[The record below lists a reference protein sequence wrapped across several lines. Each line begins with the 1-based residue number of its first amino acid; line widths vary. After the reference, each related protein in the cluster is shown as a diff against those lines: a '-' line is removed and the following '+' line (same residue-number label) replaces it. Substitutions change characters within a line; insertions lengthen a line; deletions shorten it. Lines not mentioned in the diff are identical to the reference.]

1 MIKFFPDIRTF
12 IQMGPFQITWYALL
26 VMSGAYIAYEISAYN
41 IKKVGYKEEDIE
53 ALFFGAL
60 ISGLLGAR
68 IWYVLFYDLSAYL
81 KEPLSIFAMWN
92 GGLAIQGGLIAGV
105 AYGYFFTKKRN
116 INFWQWADLIIPNIL
131 IAQAIGRWGNFMNQ
145 EAYGQIVQESYYRFF
160 PEWFKSMM
168 YIQGQ
173 YRQPTFFFES
183 VTNIIGW
190 ILIVLVLKRVSRVK
204 RGDLTFAYMMWYGT
218 TRFFIEGMR
227 DDSLYFMGFRIAQ
240 IISIIFV
247 LIGVLGYLG
256 FFRKYMSVN
265 QKPVILWDFDGTLMD
280 TEASI
285 KEAAKQT
292 LLKFKPDM
300 IIDEAIL
307 DAFIGPTLVDS
318 FSKHLDETDVEA
330 AIQYYREINLALHP
344 QLVKPMP
351 YAIEVLQQL
360 KDEGYEMGIVSNK
373 IYGAMEWPLNE
384 YDMHQYFDV
393 ILGYGDFEHTKPHPS
408 GILKALKEMNR
419 GQDQVIYIGDTV
431 TDMEAGW
438 RAGSFT
444 IAVAFDNIADEDIL
458 LSKSNRVI
466 KDLRDINN
474 ILKEDH
480 EWTRTM
486 M

>member
-1 MIKFFPDIRTF
+1 MIKFFPDTKIF
-12 IQMGPFQITWYALL
+12 VQIGPFQIAWYALL
-26 VMSGAYIAYEISAYN
+26 IMIGAYIAYRISAYN

-53 ALFFGAL
+53 SLFFGAL
-60 ISGLLGAR
+60 LTGLLGAR
-68 IWYVLFYDLSAYL
+68 IWYVLFYDLAAYL

-105 AYGYFFTKKRN
+105 AYGYYFTKKRN

-145 EAYGQIVQESYYRFF
+145 EAYGQVVSESYYRFF

-168 YIQGQ
+168 FIQGQ

-183 VTNIIGW
+183 VANIVGW
-190 ILIVLVLKRVSRVK
+190 ILIVLVLKRVSKVK
-204 RGDLTFAYMMWYGT
+204 RGDLSFAYMMWYGT
-218 TRFFIEGMR
+218 TRFFIEGLR

-247 LIGVLGYLG
+247 VIGVLGYLG
-256 FFRKYMSVN
+256 VFRKYMSVN

-292 LLKFKPDM
+292 FNKFKP
-300 IIDEAIL
+300 ELEVTEEIL
-307 DAFIGPTLVDS
+307 NAFIGPTLVDS
-318 FSKHLDETDVEA
+318 FSKYLKEEDIDDAIAFYRQVNLD
-330 AIQYYREINLALHP
+330 LHP
-344 QLVKPMP
+344 KLVRPFP
-351 YAIEVLQQL
+351 HALEVLENLHEQ
-360 KDEGYEMGIVSNK
+360 GYQMGIVSNK
-373 IYGAMEWPLNE
+373 VYSAMVWALDE

-393 ILGYGDFEHTKPHPS
+393 VLGFGDFEYTKPHPQ
-408 GILKALKEMNR
+408 GILMALDKMDR
-419 GQDQVIYIGDTV
+419 GQDQVIYVGDTI

-444 IAVAFDNIADEDIL
+444 IAVSFDSIADEDIL
-458 LSKSNRVI
+458 QSKSNRVI
-466 KDLRDINN
+466 NDLRDINN